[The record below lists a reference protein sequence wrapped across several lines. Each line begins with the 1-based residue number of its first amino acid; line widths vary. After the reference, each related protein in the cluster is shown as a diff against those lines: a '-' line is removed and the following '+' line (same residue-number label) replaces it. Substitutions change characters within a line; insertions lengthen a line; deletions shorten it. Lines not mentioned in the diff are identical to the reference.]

1 MSDLFGNHI
10 VGFSTRWLNYV
21 RIVQSVVDE
30 PDILAGIESSVKDG
44 KPVSQGKFLFDRTIS

>member
-1 MSDLFGNHI
+1 MSDLFGNDI

-44 KPVSQGKFLFDRTIS
+44 KPVKQGKFLFDRTIS